1 MRGLPCAARSLRVG
15 QNSLRG
21 LRPLRS
27 DSRPKSE
34 VDARCARPA
43 KPCAAQ
49 LVRRE
54 ATRLAA
60 HRPDGSGVAL
70 ALALAFSAVRPPPTA
85 QAEVSKPHT
94 CVGRARLRYLSL
106 SGWSRASVRSK
117 AWTGKVAKQRPY
129 CSWAPCEPS
138 RSAGLCRAR
147 VSAHQPLTSGGCSSA
162 AAAGR
167 VASSARPAKT
177 EHRRAVGPRPT
188 GEQGALS
195 FAFFSL
201 GKQRKEGRLSGRH
214 PDAPA
219 RSRKNEPRDSGKN
232 P

>member
-1 MRGLPCAARSLRVG
+1 MKVTKAKALSILLYRFGYKGSADERHATSICRTPAATGNRADAKRG
-15 QNSLRG
+15 
-21 LRPLRS
+21 
-27 DSRPKSE
+27 E
-34 VDARCARPA
+34 
-43 KPCAAQ
+43 
-49 LVRRE
+49 
-54 ATRLAA
+54 
-60 HRPDGSGVAL
+60 DGD
-70 ALALAFSAVRPPPTA
+70 
-85 QAEVSKPHT
+85 
-94 CVGRARLRYLSL
+94 
-106 SGWSRASVRSK
+106 
-117 AWTGKVAKQRPY
+117 VAKQRPY

-147 VSAHQPLTSGGCSSA
+147 VSALQQLTSGGCSSA

-177 EHRRAVGPRPT
+177 EHRRAVAPRAT

-219 RSRKNEPRDSGKN
+219 RSRKNEQRDSGTNAIRLRYLSPSGWCCALLSPSGWRCALLSSRAGCGVRKRYKKAKRLI
-232 P
+232 PCAPLSSPTTPEA